1 MKTVKFNCEFYNGE
15 ARVSARVGR
24 LEDYEYF
31 PCEDEA
37 TYTNSIEHL
46 DAREEMLTRLHATV
60 EEMRD
65 AIRHADKELWIE
77 RAERDD
83 DE

>member
-1 MKTVKFNCEFYNGE
+1 MRTVKFNCEFSQVE
-15 ARVSARVGR
+15 ARVSARLGS

-37 TYTNSIEHL
+37 TYIDSIEHL
-46 DAREEMLTRLHATV
+46 DAREEILGRFHDTI

-65 AIRHADKELWIE
+65 AIRHAEKELWIE